1 MKSERIVADTYAW
14 IEYFLGTALGEKVK
28 KYIEGEYELLTPVI
42 VLAEL
47 REYSLRHRKD
57 FTLIYAF
64 IQARS
69 KIVPVNQQIA
79 IKAVEINYERKGME
93 KIRGWGMIDST
104 VLATAQIHKAKV
116 LTGDPHFKN
125 LKETIWLSKHP

>member
-1 MKSERIVADTYAW
+1 
-14 IEYFLGTALGEKVK
+14 
-28 KYIEGEYELLTPVI
+28 
-42 VLAEL
+42 
-47 REYSLRHRKD
+47 
-57 FTLIYAF
+57 
-64 IQARS
+64 

-79 IKAVEINYERKGME
+79 IKAGEINHERKGME